1 MWKQTRHRK
10 GNRPF
15 DKDLD
20 CRSSIVENVDLEDV
34 DLEDNELEGNLQ
46 EKKLAWVEDRA
57 QETLKYEGYL
67 MEKYGEDCI
76 QQSIFDQSL
85 WFQAAKGKKKG
96 KVYGLS
102 NFSDPYVCDR
112 EDHEIERLN
121 VIIQEIVKEKEEKE
135 RLNRIIAGLVME
147 KRKRLGGER
156 GYE

>member
-1 MWKQTRHRK
+1 MWKQTHLRK

-46 EKKLAWVEDRA
+46 EKKLAWVDDRA
-57 QETLKYEGYL
+57 QETLEKYEGYL

-76 QQSIFDQSL
+76 QQSIFDQGL
-85 WFQAAKGKKKG
+85 WFRAAGGKKKG

-102 NFSDPYVCDR
+102 NFSDPYVRDR
-112 EDHEIERLN
+112 EDHEVCLFFL
-121 VIIQEIVKEKEEKE
+121 QDSGKPTQF
-135 RLNRIIAGLVME
+135 GSDP
-147 KRKRLGGER
+147 
-156 GYE
+156 